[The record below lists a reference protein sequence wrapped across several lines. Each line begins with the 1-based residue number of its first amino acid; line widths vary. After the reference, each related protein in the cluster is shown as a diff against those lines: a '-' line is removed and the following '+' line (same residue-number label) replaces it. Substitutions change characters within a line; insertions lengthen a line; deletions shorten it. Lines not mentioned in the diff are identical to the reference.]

1 MNLNSNDHS
10 QNYNLPKPQPE
21 VSAVDPLAER
31 LASEGSAIGPE
42 AAPQAPSI
50 SVPSVAIPAVPNP
63 ATTSTTGTTT
73 PLSDDQLMAD
83 DADLIEKEWV
93 NKAKAIVDNTRNDPH
108 LQNKQINLVKADY
121 IKKRY
126 NKDIKVSKD

>member
-1 MNLNSNDHS
+1 MNPNNNDHS
-10 QNYNLPKPQPE
+10 ENYNLPKPQPE
-21 VSAVDPLAER
+21 VSAADPLAER
-31 LASEGSAIGPE
+31 PVNENSVAGPE
-42 AAPQAPSI
+42 AAHAPAIPS
-50 SVPSVAIPAVPNP
+50 SSVAIPAVPNP
-63 ATTSTTGTTT
+63 LTDATTPSTV
-73 PLSDDQLMAD
+73 PISDDQLMAD

-93 NKAKAIVDNTRNDPH
+93 SKAKAIVDNTRNDPH

>member
-1 MNLNSNDHS
+1 MNPNSNDHLE
-10 QNYNLPKPQPE
+10 NYNLPKPQPE
-21 VSAVDPLAER
+21 VSATDHLAEHSVNESSV
-31 LASEGSAIGPE
+31 AGPE
-42 AAPQAPSI
+42 RSSVAPPNPAPSI
-50 SVPSVAIPAVPNP
+50 AIPAVPGLP
-63 ATTSTTGTTT
+63 SSATTATNASLT
-73 PLSDDQLMAD
+73 DDQLIAD

>member
-1 MNLNSNDHS
+1 MNPNSNDHS

-21 VSAVDPLAER
+21 VSAVDPVAER
-31 LASEGSAIGPE
+31 PVDESSTAGHEGM
-42 AAPQAPSI
+42 PQVPSI
-50 SVPSVAIPAVPNP
+50 PVPSVPIPAVPNP
-63 ATTSTTGTTT
+63 ATGSTAASAM
-73 PLSDDQLMAD
+73 PLTDDQLMAD